1 MSRIFSMMLF
11 GLLIV
16 LPKAKAIDVS
26 VTYATFL
33 QENQPYIEVYLNIS
47 GKTIGFKGMPDSSR
61 LQASIEVV
69 LLFKQGDKIVQFDKY
84 NLLSPIMA
92 KPKDF
97 FDIKRYALPVGDYQ
111 LEAQVTDMIYPSKPA
126 ILSSEIKVAFEENKL
141 QQSDIQLLK
150 SIARDSTNHPYVKN
164 GLLMEPLA
172 GLFYDKNA
180 TTIYFYNEIYQSNTL
195 TDAFALS
202 YSILNNSA
210 QASTIPLAIGHKK
223 LRPSSQ
229 PHIFIEQL
237 DITKLPSGNYKLVI
251 ELRNRERLLL
261 SKKEIPFQR
270 ANPYLNVAAE
280 GINKEAIE
288 EEFVAAMKDEELKYG
303 LRAIACKMVGDEA
316 KELNEI
322 IRTADSK
329 AMKLRLFR
337 YWATKSPNQPQAA
350 YEKYM
355 GIAKFV
361 DQKYGSGFG
370 YGFESDRGYVYLKYG
385 RPDDI
390 VEQLN
395 NPDTAPFEVWVY
407 YDFPITGQKN
417 VKFIFYDAE
426 GSGSMRMLN
435 SNARGEI
442 QDPNW
447 RTRLYKHVR
456 NQWEGNGFD
465 NNGIQDNF
473 NRNADRI
480 LEDF

>member
-1 MSRIFSMMLF
+1 MPRFILFTLFILFFS
-11 GLLIV
+11 
-16 LPKAKAIDVS
+16 LPKVKAIDVS

-33 QENQPYIEVYLNIS
+33 QENQPYIEVYLNVS
-47 GKTIGFKGMPDSSR
+47 GKTIGFRGVPDSSH
-61 LQASIEVV
+61 LQASVEVI

-84 NLLSPIMA
+84 NLQSPIMS
-92 KPKDF
+92 KTKDF
-97 FDIKRYALPVGDYQ
+97 FDIKRYALPMGDYK
-111 LEAQVTDMIYPSKPA
+111 LEVQVTDLIYPSKPA
-126 ILSSEIKVAFEENKL
+126 ILETDIKIFFEKDKI

-150 SIARDSTNHPYVKN
+150 SVTKDSTNHPYIKN

-172 GLFYDKNA
+172 GLYYDKNA
-180 TTIYFYNEIYQSNTL
+180 STIYFYNEIYNSNTL
-195 TDAFALS
+195 NDAFALS
-202 YSILNNSA
+202 YSILHNSS
-210 QASTIPLAIGHKK
+210 QASTVPLAIGHKK
-223 LRPSSQ
+223 LRPSVQ
-229 PHIFIEQL
+229 PHVFLEQL

-251 ELRNRERLLL
+251 ELRNRERILL
-261 SKKEIPFQR
+261 SHREIPFQR
-270 ANPYLNVAAE
+270 SNPYLNAATE

-288 EEFVAAMKDEELKYG
+288 EEFVAKMNDEELKYS
-303 LRAIACKMVGDEA
+303 LRAIACKMVGDES
-316 KELNEI
+316 KDLNEI
-322 IRTADSK
+322 IKSGDSK

-337 YWATKSPNQPQAA
+337 YWAAKSPNQPEAA

-361 DQKYGSGFG
+361 DQKYRSGFG
-370 YGFESDRGYVYLKYG
+370 YGFETDRGYTYMKYG

-395 NPDTAPFEVWVY
+395 NPDTAPYEIWVY

-417 VKFIFYDAE
+417 VKFIYYDAE

-442 QDPNW
+442 QDSNW
-447 RTRLYKHVR
+447 RTKLYKNVR

-465 NNGIQDNF
+465 NNGIKDNF
-473 NRNADRI
+473 GRNADRL